1 MQTQYEK
8 RLGAIERLEDA
19 KWENSKRF
27 RKDSSEE
34 SKKAWIRYRDEHIAH
49 LKSLR

>member
-1 MQTQYEK
+1 MQSQLEK
-8 RLGAIERLEDA
+8 RAGALERLENS

-34 SKKAWIRYRDEHIAH
+34 SKQAWIRYREEHIAH